1 MWTLLIFL
9 IFIIYSKGDRSSEKN
24 KKENLIPKIIWMMW
38 DKGLD
43 RALLSV
49 KLCHQSWVSKNPDHS
64 VKLLSLED
72 AEDLLGMN
80 LCKLHFCLLLY
91 RVEF

>member
-38 DKGLD
+38 DQGLD
-43 RALLSV
+43 RAHLSV

-64 VKLLSLED
+64 VKLLSLGE
-72 AEDLLGMN
+72 AEDLLG
-80 LCKLHFCLLLY
+80 LIIFK
-91 RVEF
+91 